1 MSAKYLIVNADDYNT
16 DSERNQGILQAVL
29 SGIVTSV
36 SVIANLHGEDE
47 ALAKVKRVMGA
58 RIGIHLNLTKG
69 KPLVSGLKTLTDER
83 GFFHPRKTAWRKA
96 LLGKFAMKEVEEEFA
111 AQVAALNAAGIAPD
125 HLDGNNH
132 IHVFPGIAQAA
143 ASLAQRCGIPR
154 IRLPLELFSWRQYL
168 QPRALKKYWI
178 GRLSRQARP
187 VFRGC
192 GLRCPGHFAGIQFPR
207 VAQAASLKAFLAR
220 VPEGTT
226 ELMCHPGYQNRA
238 ENPFST
244 SERELELETLTRAE
258 VLAEVRRLNIH
269 LISYGEI

>member
-16 DSERNQGILQAVL
+16 DSERNRGILQAVQD
-29 SGIVTSV
+29 GMVTSV
-36 SVIANLHGEDE
+36 SVIANHFGENE
-47 ALAKVKRVMGA
+47 ALAKVKRVMGT

-69 KPLVSGLKTLTDER
+69 KPLVPGLKTLTDER
-83 GFFHPRKTAWRKA
+83 GFFHPRQTAWRKA
-96 LLGKFAMKEVEEEFA
+96 LLGKFDMQEVEEEFA
-111 AQVAALNAAGIAPD
+111 AQAEVLNAQGIAPD

-132 IHVFPGIAQAA
+132 IHVFPAIAQAA
-143 ASLAQRCGIPR
+143 ACLAQRCGIER

-187 VFRGC
+187 MFQGC
-192 GLRCPGHFAGIQFPR
+192 GLRCTDHFAGMQFPR
-207 VAQAASLKAFLAR
+207 VAQAAALKAFLGR
-220 VPEGTT
+220 VQEGTT

-244 SERELELETLTRAE
+244 SEREQELEALTCAE
-258 VLAEVRRLNIH
+258 VLAEVRRLNIK
-269 LISYGEI
+269 LISYSEL

>member
-83 GFFHPRKTAWRKA
+83 GFFIPGKTAWRKA

-178 GRLSRQARP
+178 GRFSRQARP
-187 VFRGC
+187 VFQGC

-244 SERELELETLTRAE
+244 SERERELEALTRAE